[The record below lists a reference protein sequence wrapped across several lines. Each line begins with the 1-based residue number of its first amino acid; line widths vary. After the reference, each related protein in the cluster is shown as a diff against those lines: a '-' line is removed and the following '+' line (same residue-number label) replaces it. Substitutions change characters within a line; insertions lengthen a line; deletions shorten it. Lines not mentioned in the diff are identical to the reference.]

1 MADFPTAK
9 TNAVDNVTDVLAKHI
24 NNLENKVGIDNS
36 TDTSSLDYKVHTLQ
50 SALPGGAI
58 VGTTD
63 TQTLTNKTLT
73 SPKLNEDVAVT
84 IKASELNGLL
94 TGWIPAGETWTYAS
108 ADAPTFTF
116 TISGDKTSK
125 YSVGMK
131 IKLTQTTVKYFIVT
145 AISYS
150 SPNTTVTVYGGT
162 DYTLANATITNP
174 YYSTMKAPQG
184 FPVSPDKW
192 SVTVTDS
199 SDRNQSN
206 PTTGQKYNI
215 SALNITIPIGNWNIY
230 YQFTLYVTRATNG
243 IADVRAT
250 LSTTDNSESTNS
262 FTSIFIVRGTT
273 DGQRVD
279 GQGTTTKQLRLVT
292 TSKTPYYTNMW
303 TTASDITAMGIL
315 GASVYG
321 STSIIRATCAYL

>member
-1 MADFPTAK
+1 MGKRISQLAEIT
-9 TNAVDNVTDVLAKHI
+9 TVDSNDLLNVVDV
-24 NNLENKVGIDNS
+24 S
-36 TDTSSLDYKVHTLQ
+36 DTTY
-50 SALPGGAI
+50 SASG
-58 VGTTD
+58 
-63 TQTLTNKTLT
+63 TNKR
-73 SPKLNEDVAVT
+73 VT
-84 IKASELNGLL
+84 KANLL
-94 TGWIPAGETWTYAS
+94 KEYDIFSGWIPAGETWTYAG
-108 ADAPTFTF
+108 ADDPTFTF
-116 TISGDKTSK
+116 KVNADVTGK
-125 YSVGMK
+125 YSAGMK
-131 IKLTQTTVKYFIVT
+131 IKLTQTTVKYFIIT
-145 AISYS
+145 AVSAYS
-150 SPNTTVTVYGGT
+150 GGYTTITVYGGT
-162 DYTLANATITNP
+162 DYDLANATITNP

-262 FTSIFIVRGTT
+262 FTSMFIVRGTT

-303 TTASDITAMGIL
+303 TTASNITAMGIL